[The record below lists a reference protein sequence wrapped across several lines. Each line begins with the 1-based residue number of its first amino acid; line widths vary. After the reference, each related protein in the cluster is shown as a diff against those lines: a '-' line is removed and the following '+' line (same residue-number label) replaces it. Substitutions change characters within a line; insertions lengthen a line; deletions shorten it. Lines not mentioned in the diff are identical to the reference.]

1 MTKHIFLALSFLC
14 VFAGMSCKKNPV
26 GPPPD
31 ESFVLKV
38 TDVNCTEAWLA
49 LHVGSGFATHTAQLT
64 RDTVV
69 VARITL
75 IGTDTTIADTGLSP
89 SHTYTYTLSLPG
101 ATNVTTKATSMDTT
115 SHNFTWQ
122 MFTLGGASSSAL
134 YDVAII
140 NDTLA
145 YAVGQMF
152 LNDSTGQ
159 IDQQPYNLAT
169 WDGTSWKIQKV
180 PYYYQGQ
187 AFYGPIYSL
196 EAFNAND
203 IWFGIGNMIHWDG
216 QSFNAVELPTSV
228 WGPNRINKIWGLSTK
243 NFYIV
248 GDGGSIAHYNGTSWT
263 KIESGTNLSF
273 NDVFGS
279 GGEILAVC
287 SQNYPPGQGVFSI
300 TGNSTTQISAYPIDP
315 IEEFF
320 SVWFVPNQQY
330 YVVGDGVY
338 QKKSLSDSAWR
349 NGPLDITHDAT
360 TRVRGK
366 NINDVFIVGAFG
378 EFLHWN
384 GVSWRSY
391 IGQTGLADGSYT
403 SVAIEGNLVVAV
415 GANDAQAVITM
426 GRR

>member
-101 ATNVTTKATSMDTT
+101 ATSVTARATTMDTT
-115 SHNFTWQ
+115 SHAFTWTTYA
-122 MFTLGGASSSAL
+122 FGDGSGSCVLN
-134 YDVAII
+134 DVAII

-145 YAVGQMF
+145 YAVGEIY
-152 LNDSTGQ
+152 LNGSL
-159 IDQQPYNLAT
+159 YNLAKWNGQT
-169 WDGTSWKIQKV
+169 WSFQSL
-180 PYYYQGQ
+180 YYTYQGQ
-187 AFYGPIYSL
+187 QLIEPFFAVYAFSPD
-196 EAFNAND
+196 D
-203 IWFGIGNMIHWDG
+203 IWVAGTEPRHWNDTIWE
-216 QSFNAVELPTSV
+216 QFETPSSIFNGRASKF
-228 WGPNRINKIWGLSTK
+228 WGASSSTL
-243 NFYIV
+243 YMV
-248 GDGGSIAHYNGTSWT
+248 GTNGSIAHYNGTSWT